1 MIKIFEGD
9 GGRNNRIDREEKKE
23 IVEERKDSKKDKN
36 KKNRCRVTEDER
48 DTFNKNLRERQK

>member
-1 MIKIFEGD
+1 MIKMFEGD

-36 KKNRCRVTEDER
+36 TKKEMQSDGG
-48 DTFNKNLRERQK
+48 